1 MKSQVFKLGIG
12 DSWFRVAYI
21 DISCYL
27 TLFYDFFKFH
37 IFAIAGTE
45 YFASSA
51 SISCIIAAV
60 ARATCSLAAVCA
72 VLLLPGGVPEF
83 PVHLSHLQPYFES
96 RFNNRV

>member
-37 IFAIAGTE
+37 IFAIAGAE

-60 ARATCSLAAVCA
+60 ARAACFLAAVCA

-83 PVHLSHLQPYFES
+83 PVHLPHLQPYFEC